1 MLPRRSAVIKYAF
14 CLSVSAVVIFLY
26 VTGPLNSTSSTWRH
40 VLQEIQTYG
49 LNETKL
55 RTELDKL
62 SVELN
67 MTYNAQN
74 KTLLELYRVVQAM
87 RDKVPVNPHNY
98 QLVLNPAKRVCN
110 DDDLFLL
117 VYVHTAPAHYKRR
130 ASIRETWGNGQNV
143 KDLNIRVVFLLGRS
157 NDQEFDEAVALESD
171 IHGDIVQEDFIDSYR
186 NLTYKAIMGLKW
198 VSHHCSTPKFVLKV
212 DDDIFVN
219 IFNVINHLQTLEKYE
234 EGQNVQGLLL
244 CLVWY
249 RMKVVRDPKSKWY
262 LSKSEF
268 SQDYFPTYCSGS
280 AFVMTTD
287 VMKAMYNASQFTPFF
302 WVDDFYVT
310 GLLAQ
315 KVGVVHKKFNSV
327 YSLGPST
334 FMDKFSDE
342 SKWRTYTFG
351 HVHNLNNMITIWR
364 KVVDDR
370 ENAKMKEKI
379 SKQRIFGLQ

>member
-14 CLSVSAVVIFLY
+14 CLSVSLAVIFLY
-26 VTGPLNSTSSTWRH
+26 ATGPFSSGSSPWRH
-40 VLQEIQTYG
+40 VLREIQTYG

-55 RTELDKL
+55 RTELGKL
-62 SVELN
+62 TVELN

-74 KTLLELYRVVQAM
+74 KSLLELYRVVQAM

-98 QLVLNPAKRVCN
+98 ELVLNPAKQVCN
-110 DDDLFLL
+110 DDLFLL

-130 ASIRETWGNGQNV
+130 AAIRDSWGNTHNIQ
-143 KDLNIRVVFLLGRS
+143 DLNIKVVFLLGRS
-157 NDQEFDEAVALESD
+157 TDQALDEAIAFESD
-171 IHGDIVQEDFIDSYR
+171 MYGDIVQEAFIDSYR

-198 VSHHCSTPKFVLKV
+198 VSFHCLTAKFVLKV

-219 IFNVINHLQTLEKYE
+219 MFNVINHLQTLQKYE
-234 EGQNVQGLLL
+234 ESQHVQGLLL

-268 SQDYFPTYCSGS
+268 AHDYFPTYCSGS

-287 VMKAMYNASQFTPFF
+287 VIKSMYNASQFTPFF

-342 SKWRTYTFG
+342 TKWRTYTFG
-351 HVHNLNNMITIWR
+351 HVHSLNNMITVWR

-370 ENAKMKEKI
+370 ENAKIKEKA
-379 SKQRIFGLQ
+379 SKLRVFGLH